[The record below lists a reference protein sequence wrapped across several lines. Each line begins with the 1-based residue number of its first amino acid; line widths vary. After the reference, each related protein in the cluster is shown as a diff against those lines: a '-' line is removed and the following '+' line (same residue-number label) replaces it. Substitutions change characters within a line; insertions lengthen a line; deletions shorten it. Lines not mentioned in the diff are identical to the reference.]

1 MEFIENIKS
10 LSFKDV
16 NTYITG
22 FSEEELFYNEELF
35 VLINKLKEDHRKNV
49 IKLGISLENKRKRY
63 LEEVSRVREM
73 YELDRRYGNDS
84 LIAGVDE
91 VGRGPLAGPMVAA
104 AVILKNEDLTSS
116 NLILGLTDS
125 KKLSPKKREEL
136 YEIIIKRAVC
146 YHISTVHSSEIDE
159 KGISYCNNK
168 IFLEACNNLSVKPEL
183 VLTDG
188 YPIKGYNGLNKCIVK
203 GDLKSASIAAA
214 SIVAKVYRD
223 RLMKSYSEVYPQY
236 GFERNVGYGTEEH
249 IAAIRKYGITP
260 IHRKSF

>member
-125 KKLSPKKREEL
+125 K
-136 YEIIIKRAVC
+136 
-146 YHISTVHSSEIDE
+146 
-159 KGISYCNNK
+159 N
-168 IFLEACNNLSVKPEL
+168 
-183 VLTDG
+183 
-188 YPIKGYNGLNKCIVK
+188 
-203 GDLKSASIAAA
+203 
-214 SIVAKVYRD
+214 
-223 RLMKSYSEVYPQY
+223 
-236 GFERNVGYGTEEH
+236 
-249 IAAIRKYGITP
+249 
-260 IHRKSF
+260 